1 MLAKSGTPLFIS
13 IGADAFTDEVKAD
26 ITAAFKLAVSNETVS
41 RPVDWMENIIPQVW
55 DSAFGRD
62 TYEW

>member
-1 MLAKSGTPLFIS
+1 MFIS
-13 IGADAFTDEVKAD
+13 IGDDAFTDEVKAD